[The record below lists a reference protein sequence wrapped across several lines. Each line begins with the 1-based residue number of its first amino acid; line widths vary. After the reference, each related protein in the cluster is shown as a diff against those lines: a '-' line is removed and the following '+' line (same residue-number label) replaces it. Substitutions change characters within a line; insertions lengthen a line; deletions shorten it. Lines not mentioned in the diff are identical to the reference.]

1 MLGVRAVASYACAVA
16 LFACG
21 ARTELDAAR
30 GAASDAPPDAACV
43 AGDFTLQVPATTAW
57 TDTGIDVVAGTTLT
71 IHASGTVKYGGMASQ
86 VTGPNGGNFDGQKF
100 FSTAVLPGAV
110 VVSLIGKID
119 ETPLPEGTPGD
130 GAGFVGASYQITV
143 PASGRLFLG
152 FNDQRQAFGDNAGSF
167 SVTVSVSC

>member
-1 MLGVRAVASYACAVA
+1 MRARWVAAAA
-16 LFACG
+16 FAPLFACG
-21 ARTELDAAR
+21 ARTPLDRASAA
-30 GAASDAPPDAACV
+30 DACAPR
-43 AGDFTLQVPATTAW
+43 DFTLQVPATTAW

-119 ETPLPEGTPGD
+119 ETPLPEGAPGD
-130 GAGFVGASYQITV
+130 GAGFVGATYQTTA

-167 SVTVSVSC
+167 TVTVRVSC